1 MSPPRG
7 LAPSR
12 EALPMLNNDVNPKT
26 LSRLE
31 LLKLAQTLHV
41 SDADVMTRAE
51 LRAAIERARRP
62 EPRPA
67 PQPVTW
73 LGVARRLLASIVEQG
88 LHLPDAAA
96 VIRGNSSVRPF
107 PSGPPPVATV
117 TL

>member
-1 MSPPRG
+1 
-7 LAPSR
+7 
-12 EALPMLNNDVNPKT
+12 MLNNDLNPTT

-51 LRAAIERARRP
+51 LRAAIERARRT
-62 EPRPA
+62 ESRPA

-96 VIRGNSSVRPF
+96 VIRGDASGRSF
-107 PSGPPPVATV
+107 PGGPPPVATDRKSV
-117 TL
+117 V